1 MNRNFSINANN
12 LLCVITIVVM
22 GMICSACPFY
32 EQFDDEIEFDVDFFN
47 ESQDTVYVS
56 KWPSSRKKFT
66 MGELFKRAENNDN
79 NILIKLAPGGTICID
94 KVKEY
99 GAFDGVLV
107 QLIVLS
113 QHTLDSY
120 SKEEIIEKNFY
131 DKKYALTRE
140 ELEEMDLKIVYTG
153 NDN

>member
-56 KWPSSRKKFT
+56 KWPSTRKKFT

-79 NILIKLAPGGTICID
+79 DILIEVVPGATICID
-94 KVKEY
+94 KVKEHSGY
-99 GAFDGVLV
+99 DGGWLH
-107 QLIVLS
+107 LIVVS

-120 SKEEIIEKNFY
+120 SKEEIIEKNIY

-140 ELEEMDLKIVYTG
+140 ELDEMDLKIVYTG